1 VIGVSPDSVRR
12 HANFKAK
19 FGLTYPLIADTDHA
33 VCTLYGTWARKTL
46 FGRKYWGVNRTTFV
60 IDATGRI
67 AHVFDKVNPIG
78 HAGEVAE
85 VVAALR

>member
-1 VIGVSPDSVRR
+1 MIGVSPDSVRK

-19 FGLTYPLIADTDHA
+19 YGLTYPLVADVDHA
-33 VCTLYGTWARKTL
+33 VCELYGVWARKSL

-60 IDATGRI
+60 IDASGRI
-67 AHVFDKVNPIG
+67 ARVFEKVNPLG

-85 VVAALR
+85 AVAALR